1 MCVSYECV
9 SYGRDIF
16 FNDNVFTRKTA
27 CILHETRFQVNML
40 QLLLHSY
47 LWIASYFVIYVIL
60 LFTFINILY
69 NADYLFTFIIIQFSD
84 ILQPV
89 DVLVREDPFSL
100 TCIRLF
106 TDLTNNCLC

>member
-1 MCVSYECV
+1 M
-9 SYGRDIF
+9 GGIF
-16 FNDNVFTRKTA
+16 FLMTMYVQEKQHAYSMKLAFKSTCCSYCYTHRN
-27 CILHETRFQVNML
+27 IEPLYVNGF
-40 QLLLHSY
+40 
-47 LWIASYFVIYVIL
+47 LWIASYFVIYV
-60 LFTFINILY
+60 NILY